1 LSVDIKLGQVK
12 DSRKC
17 FKRGNIDKHMSAD
30 LVGSLPLSSFAVQ
43 QMAANSYRSTTF
55 AVFDRV

>member
-1 LSVDIKLGQVK
+1 MQLGQVK
-12 DSRKC
+12 DNRKC
-17 FKRGNIDKHMSAD
+17 FKRGNIDKHISAD

-43 QMAANSYRSTTF
+43 QMAANSYCSTTF